1 MFILVSG
8 RSIYRP
14 EANKEGDNIHDVA
27 VEEHVDEDRVTK
39 DDEDNGV
46 MVLLD
51 LVDILKCANG

>member
-1 MFILVSG
+1 VKVHNIHI
-8 RSIYRP
+8 RYDD
-14 EANKEGDNIHDVA
+14 EEGDNIHDVA